1 MKMLKNI
8 YQKYTYIISLTI
20 FIAIFGLLFLF
31 TYLFNQII
39 GSYIVVALI
48 IIISI
53 FIKKFKYFGFKTE
66 NLLKGLLYGL
76 PIILGSI
83 YTFLLSYFN
92 VRNSRLIT
100 PWAYRTISF
109 IFQML
114 SIGLLEEILCRGI
127 ILNILRNKLKNRKNG
142 TLLAIIISSSLFGF
156 AHLMNLVNSPPE
168 ILWGIIS
175 QIFYSMIIG
184 MCYAIIYI
192 KFNNII
198 VVIILHSLFNGIG
211 LSPFIFLPINFWSI
225 MGRML
230 MLHSK
235 PIIALTDCI
244 LAIILLMY
252 SIFLYKKWNK

>member
-1 MKMLKNI
+1 MKILKNI
-8 YQKYTYIISLTI
+8 YQKYTYIISLTV

-48 IIISI
+48 IIISA
-53 FIKKFKYFGFKTE
+53 FIKKFNYLGFRAG

-76 PIILGSI
+76 PIILGNI
-83 YTFLLSYFN
+83 YTFILSYFN
-92 VRNSRLIT
+92 IRNSKLIT
-100 PWAYRTISF
+100 PWAYRIISF

-142 TLLAIIISSSLFGF
+142 TLLAIIISSLIFGF
-156 AHLMNLVNSPPE
+156 AHLMNLINRPE
-168 ILWGIIS
+168 LLWGIIS
-175 QIFYSMIIG
+175 QIFYSIIIG
-184 MCYAIIYI
+184 ICYAIIYI

-211 LSPFIFLPINFWSI
+211 LSPFIFLQINFWLI
-225 MGRML
+225 PGEML

-235 PIIALTDCI
+235 PIIALADCI
-244 LAIILLMY
+244 LAIIVLIY